1 MKPLFVS
8 APSSRMIIPV
18 RCMTCGKVLADK
30 YRFFLEEVQ
39 KRSGARGNEPI
50 VLDGKSIPKTAEA
63 EVFDLLDLRRYCCKK
78 TLNTHVNLLS
88 KI

>member
-8 APSSRMIIPV
+8 APTSRMIIPV
-18 RCMTCGKVLADK
+18 RCMTCGKLLADK
-30 YRFFLEEVQ
+30 YKFFQEEVR
-39 KRSGARGNEPI
+39 KRSGERGNEPI
-50 VLDGKSIPKTAEA
+50 VLDGKSVPKTAEA
-63 EVFDLLDLRRYCCKK
+63 DVFELLDLRRYCCKK